1 MAAESHAEDEVP
13 DDKLFAR
20 ERDAVSDFDF
30 GKETA
35 RVFDNMLER
44 SVPFYAEMQRMIG
57 ELVGTFATD
66 NSTILDLGC
75 STCNTFL
82 AMEHKLRDKQG
93 IKFVGLDNSEE
104 MLSKARKKLLQSGTN
119 LAYDLRYADLNEP
132 IEVSNASVVLSMLTL
147 QFVRPLYRERLLKQV
162 FQGMNDNGCFIL
174 VEKVV
179 GEDSLFNRLFIEY
192 YYEFKRRNGYSDLEI
207 AQKREALENVLIPYR
222 LNENLALLE
231 AVGFRSCEV
240 FFKWYNFC
248 GIVAVK

>member
-1 MAAESHAEDEVP
+1 
-13 DDKLFAR
+13 
-20 ERDAVSDFDF
+20 
-30 GKETA
+30 
-35 RVFDNMLER
+35 
-44 SVPFYAEMQRMIG
+44 
-57 ELVGTFATD
+57 
-66 NSTILDLGC
+66 
-75 STCNTFL
+75 
-82 AMEHKLRDKQG
+82 MEHQLRDKAG
-93 IKFVGLDNSEE
+93 IQFVGLDNSEE
-104 MLSKARKKLLQSGTN
+104 MLSRARKKLLQSKSTC
-119 LAYDLRYADLNEP
+119 AYDLRFADLNDS
-132 IEVSNASVVLSMLTL
+132 IEVSNASVVLSILTL